1 MSCEPGVINSSA
13 IFFTCYNH
21 TCASMT
27 NELLASSFC
36 LSRFPRCLSPLFIY
50 HPLVLSWPVN
60 CWPVSASLASLAWP
74 MPVYWPV
81 DSARIVTAGKN
92 AFPHC
97 CAWVRS
103 SLDKVFP
110 ATELRPFFF
119 KHVFDAALSI
129 VGVGILQTILRK
141 KQRNGHLEAQDRSC
155 RPETQ
160 WNNSK
165 RHFAPRTLAAA
176 VSGGQTD
183 IPKWNCQLQFFANW
197 LDNQMTAAF
206 TGKEYQLGKKQKQG
220 FNIKLVGLWN
230 VSVYLLANYEGVA
243 SFKKEQL
250 CNQTFFHQ
258 EWATEKVGVGKSCV
272 AIIAGSEPRSKS
284 SFEK

>member
-1 MSCEPGVINSSA
+1 
-13 IFFTCYNH
+13 
-21 TCASMT
+21 MT
-27 NELLASSFC
+27 SELLASVCQSGKSS
-36 LSRFPRCLSPLFIY
+36 LANASLLASRFGKNR
-50 HPLVLSWPVN
+50 H
-60 CWPVSASLASLAWP
+60 CW
-74 MPVYWPV
+74 
-81 DSARIVTAGKN
+81 KN

-97 CAWVRS
+97 CVWIRS

-165 RHFAPRTLAAA
+165 RHFAPRTLAVS

-206 TGKEYQLGKKQKQG
+206 AGKGYQLGKNKSK
-220 FNIKLVGLWN
+220 
-230 VSVYLLANYEGVA
+230 VS
-243 SFKKEQL
+243 
-250 CNQTFFHQ
+250 
-258 EWATEKVGVGKSCV
+258 
-272 AIIAGSEPRSKS
+272 I
-284 SFEK
+284 

>member
-1 MSCEPGVINSSA
+1 
-13 IFFTCYNH
+13 
-21 TCASMT
+21 MT
-27 NELLASSFC
+27 SELLASVCQSGKSSLANASLLASRFGKNRHCWKKCFSPLLC
-36 LSRFPRCLSPLFIY
+36 LSQVQSGQSISCDWAATLFFQTRFRCRFI
-50 HPLVLSWPVN
+50 N
-60 CWPVSASLASLAWP
+60 CWCWYFANNSAQEAEKWTFGS
-74 MPVYWPV
+74 
-81 DSARIVTAGKN
+81 T
-92 AFPHC
+92 
-97 CAWVRS
+97 
-103 SLDKVFP
+103 
-110 ATELRPFFF
+110 RP
-119 KHVFDAALSI
+119 
-129 VGVGILQTILRK
+129 
-141 KQRNGHLEAQDRSC
+141 SC

-165 RHFAPRTLAAA
+165 RHFAPRTLAVA

-230 VSVYLLANYEGVA
+230 VSGYLLANYEGVA
-243 SFKKEQL
+243 SFKEEQL
-250 CNQTFFHQ
+250 RNQTFFHQ